1 MIILGL
7 TGSIGMGKTTA
18 GNRFRDLGV
27 PVFDADAV
35 VHKLLGPD
43 GEATAEVAAAFPGAA
58 TDGAI
63 DRARLGA
70 LVFGQPDELRR
81 LEAILHP
88 KVRDARERF
97 LKHAERS
104 GETMVVV
111 EVPLLF
117 EGGSDAECTHVAVVS
132 APPAVQRARVL
143 KRPNMT
149 PQKLDAIL
157 AQQMPDEEKRR
168 RADFVIPT
176 GGDKAKSLQAIRDIV
191 TLLRRPS
198 ADPSRP
204 GA

>member
-1 MIILGL
+1 MIVLGL

-18 GNRFRDLGV
+18 GNRFRGLGV

-35 VHKLLGPD
+35 VHELLGPD
-43 GEATAEVAAAFPGAA
+43 GAAAAQVATAFPGAA
-58 TDGAI
+58 SNGAI

-70 LVFGQPDELRR
+70 LVFGQPNELRR
-81 LEAILHP
+81 LEAIVHP
-88 KVRDARERF
+88 KVRQARERF
-97 LKHAERS
+97 LKRAKRS

-117 EGGSDAECTHVAVVS
+117 EGGSDADCTHVAVVS

-149 PQKLDAIL
+149 PQKFDAIL

-191 TLLRRPS
+191 TLLRGDS
-198 ADPSRP
+198 AATPRP